1 MDKLR
6 VGLLI
11 DDLNVPLWEY
21 KMIEAINAGGYAEIV
36 LAVKRKNP
44 ADPEKSFF
52 EKLKE
57 NLRVGCFKV
66 FTKFENKFFKSSP
79 NAFAEKNIKELIQS
93 SAIIEVNCIE
103 KKFSDYI
110 VDADIAEIRKY
121 NVDVFIRLGFRILRG
136 EILKT
141 AKMGVWSYHH
151 GDNFLYRGGPAGV
164 WEFLKREKTVGSIL
178 QILTEDLDG
187 GEILYRSWS
196 QIYTSLNKTLN
207 GFYWKTSLFIPRKL
221 KELHE
226 TGRDVFFAKIKSENE
241 QLHFYSHKNYTI
253 PVNHQ
258 FLKLFIPFLFN
269 RVKHKLWKIFNFE
282 QWILLYSFSNN
293 NSFST
298 SMYRYKRLIPPSDRY
313 WADPCVIYKEG
324 KHYVFFEEVMNPG
337 KNEIGHLCVA
347 EIDKKGFK
355 SEPVIILKK
364 PYHLSYPFVFEH
376 KGDYYLIP
384 ESDENSSIQLYHA
397 VNFPFEWEFKM
408 NLMENIKAVDTTI
421 LYKDDRVWLF
431 TNIPQIDGASYSEE
445 LFLFSADTLFT
456 NEWTSHP
463 CNPVV
468 SDVKSSRPAGRLFY
482 NNGKL
487 YRPSQDCSVRYGYAT
502 IINEIVAL
510 NEREYKEVKVSDIT
524 PNWADDVVATH
535 SLSYDQG
542 LSMID
547 STIKRRKNLF
557 SFLGK
562 K

>member
-11 DDLNVPLWEY
+11 DDLNMPFWEY

-36 LAVKRKNP
+36 VAVKRKSP
-44 ADPEKSFF
+44 AYPRKGFF
-52 EKLKE
+52 GKLKE
-57 NLRVGCFKV
+57 NLSIGCFKV
-66 FTKFENKFFKSSP
+66 FTKAENAFYKPSP
-79 NAFAEKNIKELIQS
+79 NAFEEKNIKELIKS
-93 SAIIEVNCIE
+93 SAIIEVDCIE

-110 VDADIAEIRKY
+110 SDNDIREIKKY

-151 GDNFLYRGGPAGV
+151 GDNFFYRGGPAGV

-187 GEILYRSWS
+187 GEVLYRSWS
-196 QIYTSLNKTLN
+196 QVYTSLNKTLN

-226 TGRDVFFAKIKSENE
+226 SGEKAFFIKVKAESEGV
-241 QLHFYSHKNYTI
+241 QFYSGRNYTI
-253 PVNHQ
+253 PTNYQ
-258 FLKLFIPFLFN
+258 FLKLFIPFLIS
-269 RVKHKLWKIFNFE
+269 RIKHKIWKTFNYE
-282 QWILLYSFSNN
+282 QWILLYAFSNN

-298 SMYRYKRLIPPSDRY
+298 SMYRYKRLTPPSDRY
-313 WADPCVIYKEG
+313 WADPCVIHKDG
-324 KHYVFFEEVMNPG
+324 KHYLFFEEVVNPG
-337 KNEIGHLCVA
+337 KNERGHLSVV
-347 EIDKKGFK
+347 EVDKKGFK

-376 KGDYYLIP
+376 KGEYYLIP
-384 ESDENSSIQLYHA
+384 ESDENSSIQLYRA
-397 VNFPFEWEFKM
+397 VNFPYEWEFKM

-421 LYKDDRVWLF
+421 LYKDNRVWLF
-431 TNIPQIDGASYSEE
+431 TNIPQVEGASYSEE
-445 LFLFSADTLFT
+445 LFLFSSDNLFT
-456 NEWTSHP
+456 TEWESHP

-487 YRPSQDCSVRYGYAT
+487 YRPSQDCSSRYGYAT
-502 IINEIVAL
+502 VINEIIAL
-510 NEREYKEVKVSDIT
+510 NKNEYKEIKVSDIT
-524 PNWADDVVATH
+524 PGWANDVVATH
-535 SLSYDQG
+535 TLSFDQG
-542 LSMID
+542 LSVID
-547 STIKRRKNLF
+547 ATIRRRKNPL
-557 SFLGK
+557 SFLQK